1 MSQIIR
7 RLASTRGP
15 VSARAIPKQAATV
28 ILLRR
33 AEPKGFEVFL
43 TRRPD
48 SMPFLGGM
56 YCYPGGT
63 VRKEDFSAAMVGRC
77 FGLTAEHARQ
87 TIGAQFMPEE
97 AIGLWVAGVREVFE
111 EVGVL
116 LAVEDSGDRL
126 AMSSARAARLAD
138 KNRAMMSKALDF
150 LSLIEGE
157 NLRCDLSRLAYF
169 SHWQTPA
176 QVSTRFDTYF
186 FLAVM
191 PDDQTPLPSSSEVAH
206 SLWLTP
212 DRALQL
218 FSRGELPMIFP
229 TFSSLRTLADFDS
242 LESVLNEYFRDRLQP
257 SIGVTGSF
265 TRER

>member
-1 MSQIIR
+1 MS
-7 RLASTRGP
+7 T
-15 VSARAIPKQAATV
+15 RAIPKQAATV

-33 AEPKGFEVFL
+33 AGPKGFEVFL

-56 YCYPGGT
+56 HCYPGGT
-63 VRKEDFSAAMVGRC
+63 ARKEDFSDTMIGRC
-77 FGLTAEHARQ
+77 FGLTREHAR
-87 TIGAQFMPEE
+87 TIVGAQFSPEQ
-97 AIGLWVAGVREVFE
+97 ALGIWVAGVRELFE

-116 LAVEDSGDRL
+116 LAVDESGARL
-126 AMSSARAARLAD
+126 AMTSLRAARLAD
-138 KNRAMMSKALDF
+138 KNLAMTNKALDF

-157 NLRCDLSRLAYF
+157 NLRCDLSQLAYF

-176 QVSTRFDTYF
+176 QVSTCFDTYF

-191 PDDQTPLPSSSEVAH
+191 PDDQTPLSTSYEVAH

-212 DRALQL
+212 DSALQR

-229 TFSSLRTLADFDS
+229 TFSSLRSLADFDT
-242 LESVLNEYFRDRLQP
+242 LDSVFKEYFRNRWQP
-257 SIGVTGSF
+257 SIGATRSL

>member
-1 MSQIIR
+1 
-7 RLASTRGP
+7 
-15 VSARAIPKQAATV
+15 V

-33 AEPKGFEVFL
+33 AEQKGFEVFL
-43 TRRPD
+43 TRCPD

-63 VRKEDFSAAMVGRC
+63 VRKEDCSAAMIGRC
-77 FGLTAEHARQ
+77 FGLTREHAR
-87 TIGAQFMPEE
+87 TIVGAQFSPEQ
-97 AIGLWVAGVREVFE
+97 AIGIWVVGVRELFE

-126 AMSSARAARLAD
+126 AMSSARAGRLAD

-150 LSLIEGE
+150 LPLIEGE

-186 FLAVM
+186 FLTIM
-191 PDDQTPLPSSSEVAH
+191 PDDQTPLPTSSEVAH
-206 SLWLTP
+206 SLWLTS

-242 LESVLNEYFRDRLQP
+242 LESVLKEYFRDLLLP
-257 SIGVTGSF
+257 SIGATRTL

>member
-1 MSQIIR
+1 MSQCIR
-7 RLASTRGP
+7 RRAPARCP
-15 VSARAIPKQAATV
+15 VSTRAIPKQAATV

-63 VRKEDFSAAMVGRC
+63 VRKEDCSPVVIGRC
-77 FGLTAEHARQ
+77 FGLTRERAR
-87 TIGAQFMPEE
+87 TIVGAQFSPEQ
-97 AIGLWVAGVREVFE
+97 AVGIWVAGVRELFE

-116 LAVEDSGDRL
+116 LAVDESGGRL
-126 AMSSARAARLAD
+126 AMNSARASRLAD
-138 KNRAMMSKALDF
+138 KHRLMMSEALNF

-157 NLRCDLSRLAYF
+157 NLRCDLLRLAYF
-169 SHWQTPA
+169 SRWQTPA

-186 FLAVM
+186 FLAAM
-191 PDDQTPLPSSSEVAH
+191 PDDQTPLPISSEVAH

-212 DRALQL
+212 DSALQR

-229 TFSSLRTLADFDS
+229 TFSALRTLADFDT
-242 LESVLNEYFRDRLQP
+242 LDSVFREYFRDRWQP

>member
-1 MSQIIR
+1 V
-7 RLASTRGP
+7 ST
-15 VSARAIPKQAATV
+15 RAIPKQVATV

-63 VRKEDFSAAMVGRC
+63 VKKEDFSAAMVGRC
-77 FGLTAEHARQ
+77 FGLSRELAR
-87 TIGAQFMPEE
+87 TIVGAQFSPER
-97 AIGLWVAGVREVFE
+97 AIGIWIAGVRELFE

-116 LAVEDSGDRL
+116 LAVEDSEDRL
-126 AMSSARAARLAD
+126 TVSSARAARLAD
-138 KNRAMMSKALDF
+138 KHRLMMSGAINF
-150 LSLIEGE
+150 LSLIASE

-186 FLAVM
+186 FLAAM
-191 PDDQTPLPSSSEVAH
+191 PDDQTPLPISSEVAH

-212 DRALQL
+212 DHALQR

-229 TFSSLRTLADFDS
+229 TFSSLRTLADFDT
-242 LESVLNEYFRDRLQP
+242 LDSVFKEYFRDRWQP